1 MTYKIAHSIVFVMD
15 NEFNVIAV
23 DVKLNLAGRFQQTP
37 RYDAQLGTEIIDKMG
52 FVDGDLIEI
61 KGKKTTAARVVTT
74 DKDDFN
80 GDNIGLTDLIRTN
93 AQVSS
98 GNNVTIRKVEP
109 TLAQH
114 IVLAPIGKHLKKS
127 ELLKIVAKKSF
138 TDTPFVE
145 GDVTYL
151 RSKVLKYLLGS
162 MTWLRV
168 IKTEPDGIVVANY
181 DTDFEILP
189 DPISQTLDE
198 STLHYLQ
205 ESHLTDNVW
214 ENNLLLNDIE
224 WTKINSLIELG
235 VFSTLPEAITF
246 LLREGINVRNDLFKE
261 TVSVMDQIKQIKENF
276 KNVP

>member
-1 MTYKIAHSIVFVMD
+1 MD
-15 NEFNVIAV
+15 NEFKVIAV
-23 DVKLNLAGRFQQTP
+23 DEKLNLARRFQQTP
-37 RYDAQLGTEIIDKMG
+37 RYDAQLGAEIIDKMG
-52 FVDGDLIEI
+52 LVDGDLIEI
-61 KGKKTTAARVVTT
+61 KGNKTTAARIVTT
-74 DKDDFN
+74 EKDDFN
-80 GDNIGLTDLIRTN
+80 GDNIGLNDLIRTN

-98 GNNVTIRKVEP
+98 GNDVTIRKVEP

-181 DTDFEILP
+181 DTDFEILS
-189 DPISQTLDE
+189 DPINQTLDD
-198 STLHYLQ
+198 STFHELQ
-205 ESHLTDNVW
+205 QAHLTDNIW
-214 ENNLLLNDIE
+214 EKNLLLHAAE

-235 VFSTLPEAITF
+235 VFSNLPEAITF
-246 LLREGINVRNDLFKE
+246 LIREGITVRNDLFKE
-261 TVSVMDQIKQIKENF
+261 TVSVMDQIKQIKENV